1 MIIKTVKSTVK
12 TLPSLALDNL
22 EAFKIVKIDTSDI
35 GYSGILRQS
44 NDIHEILARH
54 TSRNWSINQHIHSII
69 KKEILSIVLCISKFQ
84 NGLLNKKLLRVDCKS
99 AKLVL
104 QKDIKNITSKHNF
117 ARWQAILSNFDFQNE
132 YIKGEN
138 NLIPDC
144 LTREFC
150 RIHEIMA
157 SSSSFS
163 QEDSYAE
170 SDDSTSN
177 YLPDNDCEGILPP
190 IRKSK

>member
-1 MIIKTVKSTVK
+1 MVGFLGRVTITMKYW
-12 TLPSLALDNL
+12 L
-22 EAFKIVKIDTSDI
+22 
-35 GYSGILRQS
+35 GILQEPGVLP
-44 NDIHEILARH
+44 NTFI
-54 TSRNWSINQHIHSII
+54 TSL
-69 KKEILSIVLCISKFQ
+69 KKKVLSIVLCISKFQ
-84 NGLLNKKLLRVDCKS
+84 NGILNQIFLLRVDFKYAKS
-99 AKLVL
+99 VL
-104 QKDIKNITSKHNF
+104 QKDVKNIASKHNF
-117 ARWQAILSNFDFQNE
+117 ARLQAILSNFDFQNE

-150 RIHEIMA
+150 RIHEIMV

-177 YLPDNDCEGILPP
+177 YLPDNDCEGILPL